1 MKSTSSVKTK
11 KVNDNQQ
18 DRGSSL
24 QSGSLI
30 KKPFVSPL
38 YKEFVEEGHEDF
50 YNYLDWLGLAKSHH
64 LLILTSSRHYYFEIE
79 DLKSIKTV
87 VNLNKLN
94 NIKSIRDFLQGIYN
108 VLPDKCYFIGSFTDS
123 KKQNGFFSPKKTFSP
138 VRADGEDF
146 NAESDSGP
154 WNSFLNLLYGIIDMR
169 TNRYLTEKG
178 VKMYLEETGL
188 KILDM
193 TEFNNLT
200 YFCTQ
205 KDNPSVE

>member
-1 MKSTSSVKTK
+1 MKSKTTTK
-11 KVNDNQQ
+11 TNKVSDNQR
-18 DRGSSL
+18 DRNSSL
-24 QSGSLI
+24 QGGPVI
-30 KKPFVSPL
+30 KKHNVSPV
-38 YKEFVEEGHEDF
+38 YKELVEEGHEDF

-64 LLILTSSRHYYFEIE
+64 LLILTSSHHYYFEVD

-94 NIKSIRDFLQGIYN
+94 NIKSLKDFLQGIYN
-108 VLPDKCYFIGSFTDS
+108 VLPHKCYFIGSFTDS
-123 KKQNGFFSPKKTFSP
+123 KKHNVFSPSRKSSG
-138 VRADGEDF
+138 RIDEEDF
-146 NAESDSGP
+146 NSESDSGP
-154 WNSFLNLLYGIIDMR
+154 WNSFLNLLYGVIDMR

-178 VKMYLEETGL
+178 VKLYLEETGL

-193 TEFNNLT
+193 TEFNGLT

>member
-1 MKSTSSVKTK
+1 MKGKVSLKTN
-11 KVNDNQQ
+11 KVNDNQR
-18 DRGSSL
+18 DRDLSP

-30 KKPFVSPL
+30 KKPSVSPV
-38 YKEFVEEGHEDF
+38 YKELVEEGHEDF

-64 LLILTSSRHYYFEIE
+64 LLILTSSHHYYFEVE

-94 NIKSIRDFLQGIYN
+94 NIKSIREFLQGIYN
-108 VLPDKCYFIGSFTDS
+108 VLPLKCYFIGSFTDN
-123 KKQNGFFSPKKTFSP
+123 KKQNGFFSSKKTP
-138 VRADGEDF
+138 GPGRVDGEDF
-146 NAESDSGP
+146 NPESDSGP

-178 VKMYLEETGL
+178 VKTYLEETGL

-193 TEFNNLT
+193 TEFNGLT